1 MKETSPIETSPI
13 PIRIYREF
21 TKRDWPELPE
31 AAQDAL
37 ASFLI
42 ELQKD
47 PENPDII
54 ARAQRDGAGQLGF
67 EFFPGFTIYWQIVGN
82 ELDAAGQP
90 TRIEVLA
97 LRKIGIE
104 FSETAKKAS
113 PENESTTPESPDS
126 IDRVYSRNA
135 GLGNLAMWGTL
146 HVSRRTGRVKGWI
159 VDSWSQGGHPYLN
172 PKMHWVSF
180 PDYKFHH
187 MRLNIDFH
195 STIEVGPEDEDV
207 DPVRLVF
214 VHGTLKQWE
223 QDWLEEESK
232 KAS

>member
-1 MKETSPIETSPI
+1 MIETPPI

-31 AAQDAL
+31 SAQDAL
-37 ASFLI
+37 AGFLI
-42 ELQKD
+42 DLQKD
-47 PENPDII
+47 PENPRIVG
-54 ARAQRDGAGQLGF
+54 RAQRDAAGQIGF
-67 EFFPGFTIYWQIVGN
+67 EFFPGFTVYWQIVRN
-82 ELDAAGQP
+82 ELDPSGQP
-90 TRIEVLA
+90 ARIEVLA
-97 LRKIGIE
+97 LQKMGIE
-104 FSETAKKAS
+104 FSETSKNDLPEGEAS
-113 PENESTTPESPDS
+113 KPEPPDS
-126 IDRVYSRNA
+126 IDRVHSRN
-135 GLGNLAMWGTL
+135 GRLGNLAMWGTL

-159 VDSWSQGGHPYLN
+159 VDSWSQGGHPHLQ

-180 PDYKFHH
+180 PDYKLHH

-223 QDWLEEESK
+223 QEWIEEESK

>member
-1 MKETSPIETSPI
+1 MNESSPI
-13 PIRIYREF
+13 PIRIYSEF

-42 ELQKD
+42 DLQKD
-47 PENPDII
+47 PENPQVV
-54 ARAQRDGAGQLGF
+54 AHAQRDAAGQLGF
-67 EFFPGFTIYWQIVGN
+67 EFFPGFTVYWQLARN
-82 ELDAAGQP
+82 ELDPSGQP
-90 TRIEVLA
+90 ARIEVLA
-97 LRKIGIE
+97 LLKMGIE
-104 FSETAKKAS
+104 FSETEKRVAL
-113 PENESTTPESPDS
+113 EDESSTPEPLDS
-126 IDRVYSRNA
+126 IDRVYSRNG
-135 GLGNLAMWGTL
+135 GLGNLSMWGTL
-146 HVSRRTGRVKGWI
+146 HVSRRTRRVKGWI
-159 VDSWSQGGHPYLN
+159 VDSWSQGGYPYLN

-187 MRLNIDFH
+187 MRLNIDFR
-195 STIEVGPEDEDV
+195 STIEVGPEDQDI

-214 VHGTLKQWE
+214 VHGTLKRWE

>member
-1 MKETSPIETSPI
+1 MKETSPI
-13 PIRIYREF
+13 PIRIYSEF

-37 ASFLI
+37 ASVLI
-42 ELQKD
+42 DLQKD
-47 PENPDII
+47 PENLEII
-54 ARAQRDGAGQLGF
+54 SHAQRDAAGQLGF
-67 EFFPGFTIYWQIVGN
+67 EFFPGFTVYWQIVRN
-82 ELDAAGQP
+82 ELDPFGQP
-90 TRIEVLA
+90 ARIEVLA
-97 LRKIGIE
+97 LRKMGIE
-104 FSETAKKAS
+104 FSETEKRAS
-113 PENESTTPESPDS
+113 PEDDSPTPEPLDS
-126 IDRVYSRNA
+126 IDRVYSRN
-135 GLGNLAMWGTL
+135 GRLGNLAMWGTL
-146 HVSRRTGRVKGWI
+146 HVSRRTRRVKGWI
-159 VDSWSQGGHPYLN
+159 VDSWSQGGPPFLN

-187 MRLNIDFH
+187 MNLNIDFR
-195 STIEVGPEDEDV
+195 STIEVGPEDQDV

>member
-1 MKETSPIETSPI
+1 MKEVSPI
-13 PIRIYREF
+13 PIRIYSEF

-37 ASFLI
+37 AGFLI
-42 ELQKD
+42 DLQKD
-47 PENPDII
+47 PENPETI
-54 ARAQRDGAGQLGF
+54 AQAQRDAAGQLGF
-67 EFFPGFTIYWQIVGN
+67 EFFPGFTVYWQIVRN
-82 ELDAAGQP
+82 EIDHSGQP
-90 TRIEVLA
+90 ARIEVLA
-97 LRKIGIE
+97 LRKMGIE
-104 FSETAKKAS
+104 FSESKKRVS
-113 PENESTTPESPDS
+113 PEDEPSTPEPMDS
-126 IDRVYSRNA
+126 IDRVYSRN
-135 GLGNLAMWGTL
+135 GKLGNLSMWGTL
-146 HVSRRTGRVKGWI
+146 HVSRHTRRVKGWI

-187 MRLNIDFH
+187 MRLNIDFR
-195 STIEVGPEDEDV
+195 STIEVGPEDQDI